1 MKCLLFNARS
11 VKNKLDQLKFVQPQ
25 GCYDIIAI
33 TETWCNDSISD
44 AMICDSKNYNLSR
57 KDRQN
62 VQKST
67 GGGLCILTRKSISI
81 YLLHDFVCIHETCKI
96 LCLRCNANGL
106 TFQLVLA
113 YRPDYLSASQNDQFL
128 DCIENFCSSSL
139 HTIIVGDF
147 NLPQIDWYN
156 SKISSA
162 SKKSVESNFLVFCEK
177 NNLHTRGNNILD
189 LVLCNNENLIKNCDV
204 SEPFSQSDHS
214 SVYFEIFG
222 FIPKQVDKSY
232 LYNFRKGDYENLNI
246 YLTHINWDLEF
257 YGLNSVNVKYSR
269 FCAIVQTAI
278 TYFVPKT
285 SNSMVKKSS
294 YLSFLNRQK
303 RKLWKSS
310 RKNPTDENVA
320 KYKAAS
326 LKHNTQEGFKISS
339 NSLQTSFVDII
350 CMQTYGI
357 NNQKSHYVFFK
368 QRKTFELH
376 TTWFYAAEINSNAI
390 SSLHFSPAMGS

>member
-1 MKCLLFNARS
+1 MKRLLFNARS
-11 VKNKLDQLKFVQPQ
+11 SKNKLDQLKFVQSQ

-44 AMICDSKNYNLSR
+44 AMICDSKNYNLFG

-113 YRPDYLSASQNDQFL
+113 YRPDYLSANQNDQFL
-128 DCIENFCSSSL
+128 DCIESFCSGSL

-147 NLPQIDWYN
+147 NLPQIDWYD

-162 SKKSVESNFLVFCEK
+162 SKKSVESNLLVFCE
-177 NNLHTRGNNILD
+177 D
-189 LVLCNNENLIKNCDV
+189 ENLIKNCDV
-204 SEPFSQSDHS
+204 SEPFSESDHS
-214 SVYFEIFG
+214 SVYFEMFG

-246 YLTHINWDLEF
+246 YLTHIRDMTHINWDLEF
-257 YGLNSVNVKYSR
+257 YGLISVNDKYNR

-285 SNSMVKKSS
+285 NISMVK
-294 YLSFLNRQK
+294 LSFLNRQK

-310 RKNPTDENVA
+310 RKNPTDENEA
-320 KYKAAS
+320 KFKAAP
-326 LKHNTQEGFKISS
+326 LKFDSEVKKSS
-339 NSLQTSFVDII
+339 QKYEQSII
-350 CMQTYGI
+350 
-357 NNQKSHYVFFK
+357 KSGN
-368 QRKTFELH
+368 
-376 TTWFYAAEINSNAI
+376 TTWLLSYIKKV
-390 SSLHFSPAMGS
+390 